1 MAPLE
6 PPMAA
11 TTPATVPPPASEA
24 LEVTVRSPTVKRV
37 RPSDVWA
44 TRRIALIIGQR
55 DIKAKYKQ
63 SALGPLW
70 LLLAPLGMLVAITI
84 AFSGVTKVN
93 TGGVPY
99 MLFALVGLVV
109 WTYIQLSIT
118 VGAQAIVGNYSLVRR
133 SATPRI
139 AMVTGTL
146 IGNIPPLAILLVA
159 SFVLA
164 IILRGLP
171 IQALIVPLLLIWQIF
186 FVGCVTL
193 LIASITVRFRDVIAL
208 LPLLIQAGLFVTP
221 VGYDIEG
228 APKNI
233 QLLLSLNPVSGI
245 IDAWRWAMLDMPV
258 DMTVI
263 AISGVWTV
271 VLAFVGWRVFAKLEV
286 FFADVI

>member
-1 MAPLE
+1 MATLDR
-6 PPMAA
+6 PMAA
-11 TTPATVPPPASEA
+11 TTPAVTAAPEAPPLTVH
-24 LEVTVRSPTVKRV
+24 SPTAKRV

-44 TRRIALIIGQR
+44 TRRVAKIIGQR

-70 LLLAPLGMLVAITI
+70 LLIAPMGMLFAITI
-84 AFSGVTKVN
+84 AFSGVTDVN
-93 TGGVPY
+93 TGDVPY
-99 MLFALVGLVV
+99 VLFALVGLVV
-109 WTYIQLSIT
+109 WTYVQLSVT

-139 AMVTGTL
+139 AMITGTL
-146 IGNIPPLAILLVA
+146 IGNLPPLGVLLA
-159 SFVLA
+159 AAFVLGF
-164 IILRGLP
+164 ILEGLP
-171 IQALIVPLLLIWQIF
+171 PQVVLVPLLLVWLIF
-186 FVGCVTL
+186 FVGVLTL

-221 VGYDIEG
+221 VGYDIDG
-228 APKNI
+228 APQNI
-233 QLLLSLNPVSGI
+233 QTLLSLNPASGLI
-245 IDAWRWAMLDMPV
+245 EAWRWAMLDMAP
-258 DMTVI
+258 DMTII